1 MAKGITRRNFDLS
14 IRLFTMFFN
23 RNEYTV
29 CTIMQWKVLN
39 NKLYIYIVNKMISMI
54 LVKKKPVSND

>member
-29 CTIMQWKVLN
+29 WTIMQWKVLN